1 MLNILSKIFFMFERP
16 HLQRLIKIIMEPRK
30 FIQVILGPR
39 QVGKTT
45 LVNQLIQKY
54 TFESLVVSADA
65 IGSSN
70 IFWLEQQWEV
80 ARIKL
85 KQSGAKEFL
94 LVVDE
99 IQKIDNWS
107 ETVKSLWDADTKNN
121 TPLKVIV
128 LGSSRLLIQKGL
140 SESLAGRFETTFM
153 SHWSFSEM
161 HDAFG
166 WNGNHYVWFGG
177 YPGSA
182 TLISDEQRWKHYV
195 RESLIETSISKD
207 ILMLTRVDKPALMKR
222 LFELSCH
229 YSGQIL
235 SFNKILGQLKDAGN
249 TTTLSHY
256 LSLLSTAGLVAG
268 IEKYSNN
275 IIRKKSSSPK
285 FQVYNTALISA
296 QSDYSFDEALG
307 NPAIWGRLVESAIG
321 AHLLNHAITGDFTLS
336 YWREGDEEVDFV
348 MEQKHLIGIEVKS
361 GAAQKTSGM
370 ASFKKKF
377 NPDKVLL
384 VGNTGLSWQ
393 EFLKMK
399 PKDLF
404 D

>member
-16 HLQRLIKIIMEPRK
+16 HLQRLIKIIKEPRK

-285 FQVYNTALISA
+285 FQVYNTALISS
-296 QSDYSFDEALG
+296 QSDYSFDDALG

>member
-54 TFESLVVSADA
+54 TFESLVVSADS

-166 WNGNHYVWFGG
+166 WNENQYVWFGG

-285 FQVYNTALISA
+285 FQVYNTALISS
-296 QSDYSFDEALG
+296 QSDYSFDDALG

>member
-1 MLNILSKIFFMFERP
+1 MFERP
-16 HLQRLIKIIMEPRK
+16 HLQRLIKIIKEPRK

-166 WNGNHYVWFGG
+166 WNENQYVWFGG

>member
-1 MLNILSKIFFMFERP
+1 MFERH
-16 HLQRLIKIIMEPRK
+16 HLQQVIKRIQEPRK

-45 LVNQLIQKY
+45 LVNQLVQKY
-54 TFESLVVSADA
+54 ESESLVVSADA
-65 IGSSN
+65 VGASN
-70 IFWLEQQWEV
+70 AYWLEQQWET

-85 KQSGAKEFL
+85 KQSGAAAFL

-107 ETVKSLWDADTKNN
+107 ETVKLLWDTDTKNN
-121 TPLKVIV
+121 VPLKVVV
-128 LGSSRLLIQKGL
+128 LGSSRLLIQQGL
-140 SESLAGRFETTFM
+140 TESLAGRFETTFM
-153 SHWSFSEM
+153 SHWSYSEM
-161 HDAFG
+161 HEAFG
-166 WNGNHYVWFGG
+166 WNENQYVWFGG
-177 YPGSA
+177 YPGAA

-195 RESLIETSISKD
+195 KESLIETSISKD

-235 SFNKILGQLKDAGN
+235 SFNKMLGQLKDAGN

-296 QSDYSFDEALG
+296 QSNDSFEEAMG
-307 NPAIWGRLVESAIG
+307 NPAIWGRLVESAVG
-321 AHLLNHAITGDFTLS
+321 AHLLNHAVSGDFALS
-336 YWREGDEEVDFV
+336 YWRDGDEEVDFV
-348 MEQKHLIGIEVKS
+348 MEQKQLIGIEVKS
-361 GAAQKTSGM
+361 GSVQKTSGM

-399 PKDLF
+399 PSELF
-404 D
+404 G